1 MRAVD
6 IILKKKGGLEL
17 TAEEIRFVVSGCV
30 SGEVPDYQLAALLMA
45 ICFQGMSKAETAE
58 LTMAMEH
65 SGDVVDL
72 SAIPGIKVD
81 KHSTGGVGDTTTLI
95 LAPLVAA
102 CGVPVA
108 KMSGRGLG
116 HTGGTLD
123 KLESAKGVHVDM
135 DTETF
140 INTVKA
146 TNIAVV
152 GQSADLVPAD
162 KALYALRDVTGTV
175 DSIPLIASSIMSKKL
190 AAGSDAIVL
199 DVKTGSGAFMRD
211 PKQAMAL
218 ARVMVDIGDS
228 VGRRTVAL
236 ITDMSQPLG
245 HAVGNALELREAI
258 LALRGEIPEDDPL
271 MEVALALG
279 ERMLILGKAAKDGE
293 EANRKLLDAKRSGAG
308 LKKLRELLVA
318 LGGDG
323 TCCDS
328 PDALL
333 GAKLIKPVTAG
344 KAGFIEAMDTFAIGE
359 ASLLLGAGRS
369 KKTDKIDP
377 EVGLIMKVR
386 LGDSV
391 EKGSELAVIYANDL
405 KKCKAAES
413 ALKSAITIG
422 KNAPQTLPPLI
433 YGCAE

>member
-6 IILKKKGGLEL
+6 IILKKRYGHEL

-30 SGEVPDYQLAALLMA
+30 SGDIPDYQLSALLMA
-45 ICFQGMSKAETAE
+45 ICFQGMSKAEIAE

-72 SAIPGIKVD
+72 SEIPGIKVD

-123 KLESAKGVHVDM
+123 KLESVPGVRVDM
-135 DTETF
+135 DTQTF
-140 INTVKA
+140 IKTVKK
-146 TNIAVV
+146 TGIAVI
-152 GQSADLVPAD
+152 GQSKNLVPAD
-162 KALYALRDVTGTV
+162 KILYALRDVTGTV

-199 DVKTGSGAFMRD
+199 DVKTGSGAFMKNPED
-211 PKQAMAL
+211 AMAL
-218 ARVMVDIGDS
+218 ARTMVEIGDS

-258 LALRGEIPEDDPL
+258 LALRGQIDESDNL
-271 MEVALALG
+271 MQVALALG
-279 ERMLILGKAAKDGE
+279 ERMLMLGGATKSAGE
-293 EANRKLLDAKRSGAG
+293 AREKLLAAKRSGAG
-308 LKKLRELLVA
+308 LEKLRELLIA

-323 TCCDS
+323 RCCDH
-328 PDALL
+328 PDELIT
-333 GAKLIKPVTAG
+333 AKLAIPFAAEQEG
-344 KAGFIEAMDTFAIGE
+344 YICSMDTLAIGE

-369 KKTDKIDP
+369 KKTDVIDP
-377 EVGLIMKVR
+377 AVGLIFHAR
-386 LGDSV
+386 LGDRV
-391 EKGSELAVIYANDL
+391 EKGEAVATVYANDEA
-405 KKCKAAES
+405 KAAS
-413 ALKSAITIG
+413 AMALLREAVAVEKDPP
-422 KNAPQTLPPLI
+422 KDLPPLI
-433 YGCAE
+433 YGSAE